1 MKSQL
6 MTAILLGLALAV
18 PRVGHAQNAAQ
29 ALQQRLL
36 SPPSTVT
43 LNLTDLRLSKLPH
56 GELKVVEGVPRPGFL
71 NIKLDSDEIAHRS
84 DTLSVKHVEYLSETK
99 NDFIRITLATQS
111 GASAKLAFQLAK
123 GAFASLDESALEQA
137 LAPVLTSNSVAPVP
151 AAETAP
157 ANVPGHPHAPDPAH
171 SIVQTSA
178 ASLERSSKK
187 VDFPAAAPGLPPM
200 HASTPAPD
208 GCWYESYFSPRF
220 DVEFVFPQC
229 PSSSNIGPH
238 LTVQDGSSGP
248 SVADTPL
255 FSVYSKQPS
264 ETLRA
269 AVKRVVI
276 DAMKDPSARVACKA
290 SDSIDGSGTKVVE
303 VTAAGPYTKRRSY
316 PLSKGGMA
324 CDGLLASEDGNYY
337 FMEFPAESK
346 SVFIMIPN
354 DKGAISFPS
363 ETIHFGDVKNSPAEP
378 KRSESIAT
386 TSRGSSRSTP
396 VAHTTEEKI
405 PPMKSIWLSQGRV
418 PNKDLVDAAATVVS
432 FTHGMMFDS
441 SAGDAI
447 MAITCETS
455 RQGSPVLMLHAEIP
469 TYQGMQQTLANKTG
483 TVSIGSGK
491 HDEQLTTQLSGHFLD
506 VAAPLTQTDVEE
518 MSSNEISGQRTFS
531 LMYFGGA
538 GRDIAAGDLPP
549 ANGALDAVLNACH
562 VTTPPRTVAVPKR
575 ELSPQEIEH
584 LEIAKL
590 SLGMSVDEV
599 KQALGSGYRFHPGT
613 GGKYANL
620 SFLLAADPSS
630 NYGMTFFDNAL
641 RAFTYRKTFAP
652 GTQPLVINLI
662 NGVTEK
668 TWLPL
673 AGSSV
678 AASSWTSDASGVP
691 VTIQT
696 QNAYPNCE
704 VVREDAT
711 GAPDPFR
718 NTSTISLL
726 DTGPRCGVTVKL
738 HLSQADD
745 KAMAKTMQLMVVD
758 YRPIHALVSGVKGQE
773 QQFKDDQR
781 KKASQVRTPF

>member
-1 MKSQL
+1 MKSHL
-6 MTAILLGLALAV
+6 MTGILLGLALAV
-18 PRVGHAQNAAQ
+18 VPVDIVHAQNAAQ

-43 LNLTDLRLSKLPH
+43 LNLTDLRLSRLPH

-71 NIKLDSDEIAHRS
+71 NIKLDSDEIAHQS
-84 DTLSVKHVEYLSETK
+84 DTLSVKHVEYSSETK
-99 NDFIRITLATQS
+99 NDFIRITLAAQS

-123 GAFASLDESALEQA
+123 GAFASMDESALEQA
-137 LAPVLTSNSVAPVP
+137 LAPVLTSNSVAL
-151 AAETAP
+151 AAAVSTD
-157 ANVPGHPHAPDPAH
+157 VPGHPGPAH
-171 SIVQTSA
+171 SIAQTSTA
-178 ASLERSSKK
+178 PPQHSSKK
-187 VDFPAAAPGLPPM
+187 IDFPAASPELPPM
-200 HASTPAPD
+200 HATTPAPD
-208 GCWYESYFSPRF
+208 GCWYESYFSARF

-229 PSSSNIGPH
+229 PSSSNNGPH

-248 SVADTPL
+248 SVADIPL
-255 FSVYSKQPS
+255 FTVYSKQPS

-276 DAMKDPSARVACKA
+276 DTMKDPSARVACKA
-290 SDSIDGSGTKVVE
+290 SDSVDGSGTKVME

-316 PLSKGGMA
+316 PLGKGGMA

-346 SVFIMIPN
+346 SVFIMLPN

-363 ETIHFGDVKNSPAEP
+363 ETIHFGDIKNSPAEP

-396 VAHTTEEKI
+396 VAHTTDEKI

-506 VAAPLTQTDVEE
+506 VAAPLNQTDVEE
-518 MSSNEISGQRTFS
+518 MSSNELSGQRTFA

-562 VTTPPRTVAVPKR
+562 VVTPSRTVAVPQR
-575 ELSPQEIEH
+575 ELSPQEVNH
-584 LEIAKL
+584 LQIAKL

-599 KQALGSGYRFHPGT
+599 KQTLGGGFRFHPGT

-620 SFLLAADPSS
+620 SFLLAADQSS

-641 RAFTYRKTFAP
+641 KAFTYRKTFAP
-652 GTQPLVINLI
+652 GVQPLVMNLI
-662 NGVTEK
+662 HGVTEK

-678 AASSWTSDASGVP
+678 AGTSWASDASGVP
-691 VTIQT
+691 ITIRT
-696 QNAYPNCE
+696 QGAHPNCE

-718 NTSTISLL
+718 NTSTINLL
-726 DTGPRCGVTVKL
+726 DTGLSCGVTVKL

-745 KAMAKTMQLMVVD
+745 KAMAKAMELMVVD

-773 QQFKDDQR
+773 QQQKDDQR
-781 KKASQVRTPF
+781 KKANQVGVPF